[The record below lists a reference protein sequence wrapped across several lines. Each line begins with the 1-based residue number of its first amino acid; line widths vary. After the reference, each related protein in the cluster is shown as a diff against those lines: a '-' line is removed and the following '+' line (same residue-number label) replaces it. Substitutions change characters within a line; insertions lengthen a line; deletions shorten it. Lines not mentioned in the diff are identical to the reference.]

1 LEMRREKLR
10 ALAPL
15 EGPPPAPSDL
25 RVRQLRARDL
35 LRGDLEGPDLE
46 EHVAESVLTTRLDRV
61 LNWGRANSVFP
72 LTFVFSFCS
81 INMLSIRCPRYNRT
95 RLGAEKLRSWPGQ
108 SDMSVQSGRTHM
120 QT

>member
-61 LNWGRANSVFP
+61 LNWGRP
-72 LTFVFSFCS
+72 
-81 INMLSIRCPRYNRT
+81 T
-95 RLGAEKLRSWPGQ
+95 RSSRSP
-108 SDMSVQSGRTHM
+108 SGSPAARSR
-120 QT
+120 